1 MAARIALLRGF
12 LSCPSK
18 SVSRNI
24 HSTAPVSFDQDW
36 RYSRGISRNP
46 NASGPLTDNCDFS
59 FVDGRPTPL
68 GKGQKRRIV
77 LNQLRAEKILQS
89 VKEMDFAVER
99 FQQITKQTEEQRK
112 SIVEGRLKAKGH
124 HALKKK
130 TDSS

>member
-1 MAARIALLRGF
+1 M
-12 LSCPSK
+12 
-18 SVSRNI
+18 
-24 HSTAPVSFDQDW
+24 
-36 RYSRGISRNP
+36 
-46 NASGPLTDNCDFS
+46 TDNRDFS

-77 LNQLRAEKILQS
+77 LNQLRAVINILITFPEFYKSLTFKYYFPQEKILQS